1 MEDIEMAKVT
11 LGPMVGMA
19 SGSIGATVFSH
30 NRYGTYIRRRATPTV
45 SQTEEA
51 LAAKALMTS
60 ATQAWQD
67 LTVAQQ
73 GAWNMWAKATPI
85 VGALGVPQELTGH
98 AAFVGIYVRR
108 FKLGQGPLTTPP
120 ITPAPVGLTGVS
132 VVADKTVGTCN
143 VTFTATPL
151 GAGTVLWFGACYVA
165 SAGKHW
171 VNNLLRWCPISAIA
185 PASPYDAF
193 ANIES
198 RLGAMTIGHRLILYV
213 SVGELA
219 TGLLSSPLRCEDTIV

>member
-1 MEDIEMAKVT
+1 MAKIM
-11 LGPMVGMA
+11 LGPTIGMA
-19 SGSIGATVFSH
+19 SGSVGAVVFSH
-30 NRYGTYIRRRATPTV
+30 NRYGTYLRRRATPTV

-73 GAWNMWAKATPI
+73 LAWNMWASANP
-85 VGALGVPQELTGH
+85 VNGSLGQPQQLTGH

-108 FKLGQGPLTTPP
+108 FKFGQGPLLVPP
-120 ITPAPVGLTGVS
+120 ITPAPVGLTAVS
-132 VVADKTVGTCN
+132 IVADKTAGTCD
-143 VTFTATPL
+143 VTFAPTPL
-151 GAGTVLWFGACYVA
+151 GAGQVLWFQGCYIA

-171 VNNLLRWCPISAIA
+171 INNLLKWCPISAIA

-213 SVGELA
+213 SVGDIA

>member
-1 MEDIEMAKVT
+1 MAKVI
-11 LGPMVGMA
+11 LGPTIGMA
-19 SGSIGATVFSH
+19 SGSIGAAVFSH

-45 SQTEEA
+45 SQTEAA

-60 ATQAWQD
+60 ATQAWQN
-67 LTVAQQ
+67 LTVLQQ
-73 GAWNMWAKATPI
+73 GAWNMWAAANP
-85 VGALGVPQELTGH
+85 VSGSLGQPQPLTGH
-98 AAFVGIYVRR
+98 AAFVGNYVRM
-108 FKLGQGPLTTPP
+108 FKLGQGPLTAPP
-120 ITPAPVGLTGVS
+120 LTPAPVGLTVVS
-132 VVADKTVGTCN
+132 VVADKTVGTCD
-143 VTFTATPL
+143 VTFAATPL
-151 GAGTVLWFGACYVA
+151 GAGTVLWFQGCYVA

-213 SVGELA
+213 SVA
-219 TGLLSSPLRCEDTIV
+219 DITTGLVSSPLRCEDTIV